1 MPHVTCFIQLC
12 HSSACRPQIENATTQ
27 VHAVAFYGTD
37 AEMMLLYCEKTCDR
51 LIVYAAMNE
60 VTWQHVLAW
69 EALHAGECA
78 NPQLL
83 RFTGR
88 PDELRYK
95 SIGE

>member
-1 MPHVTCFIQLC
+1 
-12 HSSACRPQIENATTQ
+12 
-27 VHAVAFYGTD
+27 
-37 AEMMLLYCEKTCDR
+37 
-51 LIVYAAMNE
+51 MNE

-78 NPQLL
+78 GPQLL

-95 SIGE
+95 SFGESFGCELSKGLSYALLRMRRSLDCDGEWP